1 MKSHSTEVLEGLRR
15 LVQSLREGSR
25 AAERELG
32 LSGAQLFVLKA
43 VGEAPSLSL
52 NEVAERTRTH
62 QSTVSVV
69 VSRLVKGGFLK
80 RARSDEDARRLVLR
94 LTPKGA
100 RRLEKAPHA
109 AQDRLISAVEQLPAA
124 QQKQLAGAL
133 SRIAEFMA
141 LPEPTMFFEDE
152 ARSRLTHG

>member
-15 LVQSLREGSR
+15 LVQALREGSR

-43 VGEAPSLSL
+43 VSEAPSLSL
-52 NEVAERTRTH
+52 NELAERTRTH

-80 RARSDEDARRLVLR
+80 RTRSGEDARRLELR
-94 LTPKGA
+94 LTPKGS
-100 RRLEKAPHA
+100 RRLENAPNA
-109 AQDRLISAVEQLPAA
+109 PQDRLIAAVEKLPAA
-124 QQKQLAGAL
+124 QRKHLAAGL
-133 SRIAEFMA
+133 TRVAELMA
-141 LPEPTMFFEDE
+141 LPRPTMFFEE
-152 ARSRLTHG
+152 EGP